1 MYNIELMLNQRS
13 NESIWTD
20 EHIRKSLLGAQLDES
35 TDAASRKPSNRRD
48 IINWINSKITPNSK
62 IIDLGCG
69 PGLYAYELG
78 ELGHKVMG
86 IDVNK
91 EAIEYAQKNKS
102 INGLVQYKCSD
113 YIKNSIDGKY
123 NVAMIIFCDF
133 SALITNE
140 QKILLQ
146 KISNL
151 LENDG
156 IFIFDVFGKD
166 EFKKQKNERSWYL
179 SNGKDFW
186 GNEPYFLM
194 KETKLFEK
202 EFTIGTRYYL
212 VNQLSGKVK
221 EFIMSD
227 QYHDENSINDLMSEN
242 GFDIIEI
249 NKEIIKCREETL
261 LVMARQRL
269 LKI

>member
-1 MYNIELMLNQRS
+1 MYNNELTLNQRS

-20 EHIRKSLLGAQLDES
+20 EHISKSLLEAQLDES

-48 IINWINSKITPNSK
+48 IVNWINSKIPPKSK

-78 ELGHKVMG
+78 ELKHNVMG

-91 EAIEYAQKNKS
+91 KSIDYAQKNKS
-102 INGLVQYKCSD
+102 IKGLVEYKYSN
-113 YIKNSIDGKY
+113 YIKDTIDGIY
-123 NVAMIIFCDF
+123 NVAMMIFCDF
-133 SALITNE
+133 SALIPNE
-140 QKILLQ
+140 QKLLLQ
-146 KISNL
+146 KIGNI

-156 IFIFDVFGKD
+156 IFIFDVFGKN
-166 EFKKQKNERSWYL
+166 EFKKQKDEKSWYM

-186 GNEPYFLM
+186 SNEPYFLM

-212 VNQLSGKVK
+212 VNQLNGKIK
-221 EFIMSD
+221 EFAMSD
-227 QYHDENSINDLMSEN
+227 QYHDENSINELMSKY

-249 NKEIIKCREETL
+249 NKELIKYREETL
-261 LVMARQRL
+261 LVTAKKKKL
-269 LKI
+269 